1 MRLTLPTRDQSA
13 REELPGQLYIGFV
26 DSLLVEVRSLFF
38 ACTASVT
45 AALVAAIASRSVSL
59 WACAGLML
67 GLSFVRMHFQL
78 VHANNRPSP
87 NIEDS
92 PKAGMDI
99 CRRGNR
105 AHRPSLDLDAR
116 RLCGDGRGFCAFSR
130 YDRHR
135 DVRAKHVYAQLRTR
149 PRHER
154 STRRGVRPAERG
166 ISYRGRLVSVNDCYF
181 FAAGLS
187 VHQIVVEP
195 PEGNLPGRDRG
206 A

>member
-1 MRLTLPTRDQSA
+1 MRLTFPTRDQSA

-87 NIEDS
+87 NIEAAR
-92 PKAGMDI
+92 KREWIFVAGATAHIALLSTWTLVAFAVTDEGFVRFLATTVTVTYALSMFTRSFALD
-99 CRRGNR
+99 RGMN
-105 AHRPSLDLDAR
+105 
-116 RLCGDGRGFCAFSR
+116 
-130 YDRHR
+130 
-135 DVRAKHVYAQLRTR
+135 AQL
-149 PRHER
+149 
-154 STRRGVRPAERG
+154 
-166 ISYRGRLVSVNDCYF
+166 
-181 FAAGLS
+181 AAAFVPLS
-187 VHQIVVEP
+187 AAFLI
-195 PEGNLPGRDRG
+195 GGG
-206 A
+206 

>member
-87 NIEDS
+87 NIEVAR
-92 PKAGMDI
+92 KREWIFVAGAT
-99 CRRGNR
+99 
-105 AHRPSLDLDAR
+105 AHIALLSAWTLV
-116 RLCGDGRGFCAFSR
+116 GVCAFSR

-135 DVRAKHVYAQLRTR
+135 DVRLKHVYAQLRTR